1 MSPTHS
7 RSRLSLT
14 SAFVALLCLFA
25 WSAPALACP
34 ACGKHRGKDPMKK
47 IERHADE
54 IGLQDQ
60 QLAEMRGLVEAG
72 VPARSVLDEEI
83 RSSRD
88 RLHELMQA
96 DTPDESL
103 IIDQVEALGA
113 LNTRRDVER
122 FRTKL
127 ELRSLMTTDQIAKM
141 RELRG
146 EHRGECRAGKEG
158 SCGQCSG
165 DPASCPHRAAHAAKT
180 GGGEQ
185 AYECPRAK
193 AAREAASAQEG

>member
-1 MSPTHS
+1 MSQTHP
-7 RSRLSLT
+7 RARLALT
-14 SAFVALLCLFA
+14 SAFVALLCLFT

-34 ACGKHRGKDPMKK
+34 ACGKHRGKDPMQK

-60 QLAEMRGLVEAG
+60 QLAEMRALIEAG
-72 VPARSVLDEEI
+72 EPTRSGLAEEI
-83 RSSRD
+83 SSTHD

-96 DTPDESL
+96 DAPDESL
-103 IIDQVEALGA
+103 IIDQVEALGE
-113 LNTRRDVER
+113 LKTRRDVER

-127 ELRSLMTTDQIAKM
+127 ELRSLMTPEQLAKM
-141 RELRG
+141 RGLEG
-146 EHRGECRAGKEG
+146 EHRGECRAGKSG

-165 DPASCPHRAAHAAKT
+165 DPATCPHRAAHTAKAS
-180 GGGEQ
+180 GDGQ

-193 AAREAASAQEG
+193 AAREAAAAQEE